1 MQIPSKERLKRVERN
16 KSVLAEVEEA
26 ITSEAVKLP
35 QIEIKKRRG
44 RPRKNQNVAEE
55 VQEIQNITIE
65 EFIPSLVRI
74 SYLKKKYTVICYIFD
89 LKFNE

>member
-74 SYLKKKYTVICYIFD
+74 SYLKT
-89 LKFNE
+89 